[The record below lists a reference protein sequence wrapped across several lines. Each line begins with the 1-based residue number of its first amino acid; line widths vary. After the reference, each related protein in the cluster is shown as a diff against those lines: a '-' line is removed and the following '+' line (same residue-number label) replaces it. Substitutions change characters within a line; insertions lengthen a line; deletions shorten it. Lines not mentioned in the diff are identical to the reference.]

1 MKKNNII
8 TIEELLYFDK
18 KNLTDWHIL
27 FKYHA
32 RQKLFV
38 NVGLIVLGIAL
49 FIYPLIIFEYLYLT
63 LMLIGNLFIIIGVLS
78 FRKENLRILKKRYN
92 KKYSLELKS
101 KWNYQTI
108 RKIRYLKLKKYLKK
122 RKVKLTPNQ
131 IMFII
136 NSFDSDKNNRR
147 YSYYSIG
154 ISVSIIIS
162 LITILVGVFFRL
174 AHNLDDI
181 THLIRNFFP
190 VVILFTIMIIYLE
203 LFVVKPFILKRQ
215 DKYKRLIKAFEMIY
229 LEK

>member
-49 FIYPLIIFEYLYLT
+49 FVYPLIVFKCLQFI
-63 LMLIGNLFIIIGVLS
+63 LMPFGVFFIILGVLS
-78 FRKENLRILKKRYN
+78 FRKENLRILRKKYN

-108 RKIRYLKLKKYLKK
+108 RKIRYFKLKKYLKK
-122 RKVKLTPNQ
+122 RKVELTPNQ
-131 IMFII
+131 IIFII
-136 NSFDSDKNNRR
+136 NSLNSEKNRR

-154 ISVSIIIS
+154 ISASIIIS
-162 LITILVGVFFRL
+162 LITILFGVFFRL

-181 THLIRNFFP
+181 IHLIRNFFP

-215 DKYKRLIKAFEMIY
+215 DKYKRLIKAFEMNY
-229 LEK
+229 LEN